1 MVKFNACKLLSLR
14 MMAILLLFL
23 NGCASIGSIQPEK
36 ESLQELSIR
45 IPEIGAFIKS
55 QKTYQELSPDAQ
67 SAYIDSKA
75 RIEIAKLF
83 LNDKRFS
90 SEQITMIVMQQRTLS
105 DIKKTIRTDETIAP
119 QIRDSAVAEIN
130 AVQTAYDIQI
140 PKEIVM
146 IYVFLQKPGVFTDGS
161 SEYIEVVNKNEFVG
175 PPLRVQDVAHS
186 PTQRVQRLPVAV
198 HREDDAQ
205 VRSIG
210 PHASR
215 APPSHDR
222 GCPARHVSLRPP
234 GRSRGVDDAAGD
246 RCL

>member
-161 SEYIEVVNKNEFVG
+161 SEYIEVVNKNEFIA
-175 PPLRVQDVAHS
+175 PLPEYIATAKKTNRKLVITAATAGQQKWLQNRIVYKGNYLT
-186 PTQRVQRLPVAV
+186 PTTYF
-198 HREDDAQ
+198 H
-205 VRSIG
+205 
-210 PHASR
+210 
-215 APPSHDR
+215 
-222 GCPARHVSLRPP
+222 P
-234 GRSRGVDDAAGD
+234 GLHEKYEGAEIP
-246 RCL
+246 L